1 MICSFVLGLY
11 PNKEAGK
18 IYRYT
23 NYDYL
28 KNFFKM
34 ELSNEELKKITIS
47 NFLTKDNFFKSKT
60 YYLKI
65 SSIDSKVSIKILK
78 LLFFYKITN
87 HMISIKDTDFKIIN
101 IYHNSIWAKQFNIEE
116 FMRRELKKEIELKI
130 FTPIFFKV
138 GNEYRV
144 SLEPIYIF
152 KSIIKKFKKSSTCND
167 EFLEIIKRFNI
178 QNIEKKEKNIK
189 KRYIKQL
196 KTEGITGNI
205 IFKLETEDNEQLLL
219 FNLLLYF
226 SFFSGIGYMTEK
238 GYGQSTSDLFIV

>member
-144 SLEPIYIF
+144 SLI
-152 KSIIKKFKKSSTCND
+152 T
-167 EFLEIIKRFNI
+167 RFNL
-178 QNIEKKEKNIK
+178 QSIEKKEKKI
-189 KRYIKQL
+189 
-196 KTEGITGNI
+196 
-205 IFKLETEDNEQLLL
+205 
-219 FNLLLYF
+219 
-226 SFFSGIGYMTEK
+226 
-238 GYGQSTSDLFIV
+238 